1 MGFLIKN
8 VQLEACLLLL
18 EFPIMLTNDAVVLT
32 DTLWGRLSSFHLL
45 FVNPLA
51 I

>member
-1 MGFLIKN
+1 MGFLIKT

-18 EFPIMLTNDAVVLT
+18 EFPVVLTNDAVVLT
-32 DTLWGRLSSFHLL
+32 DTLWGRLASFHLL
-45 FVNPLA
+45 SVNPPA